1 MNAWQ
6 ALIEKS
12 QKKKIPMKKKLI
24 GMVMLVTLAAMQVM
38 GVSAAGSKT
47 TGMAVTGDSKESYAF
62 EDMSAATGLSADVAD
77 LISQINAGTKT
88 LDDLGKAAPEIA
100 SDLEGKSLI
109 TSFED
114 LVAKN
119 GAPTTD
125 VKGVKISV
133 PALTSGMS
141 DVAIVHYSTT
151 RSTWEVITPDSVD
164 LENKEVTASF
174 KDLSPVAVIAKV
186 DASKAAD
193 NATGT
198 APKTG
203 VEANNSW
210 MAWGCAAVVL
220 MAAAVLTF
228 KKKRV

>member
-1 MNAWQ
+1 
-6 ALIEKS
+6 
-12 QKKKIPMKKKLI
+12 MKKKLI
-24 GMVMLVTLAAMQVM
+24 GLAMLVTLAAMQVM

-47 TGMAVTGDSKESYAF
+47 TGMAVVGDTQGSYAF
-62 EDMSAATGLSADVAD
+62 EDVSKAQGLDADTAD

-88 LDDLGKAAPEIA
+88 LDDLAKAAPEIA
-100 SDLEGKSLI
+100 SSLEGKSLV
-109 TSFED
+109 TSIQD
-114 LVAKN
+114 LVALD
-119 GAPTTD
+119 GTSTTD
-125 VKGVKISV
+125 VKLTMSV

-141 DVAIVHYSTT
+141 DVAIVHYSTA

-164 LENKEVTASF
+164 LENKEVTATF

-186 DASKAAD
+186 DATKAAD

>member
-1 MNAWQ
+1 
-6 ALIEKS
+6 
-12 QKKKIPMKKKLI
+12 MKKKLI
-24 GMVMLVTLAAMQVM
+24 GMAMLVTLAAIQVM
-38 GVSAAGSKT
+38 GVSAEGSKT

-62 EDMSAATGLSADVAD
+62 EDVSAAIGLSADVAD
-77 LISQINAGTKT
+77 LLSQINAGTKT
-88 LDDLGKAAPEIA
+88 LDDLEKAAPEIA

-114 LVAKN
+114 LVAQN

-151 RSTWEVITPDSVD
+151 RSTWEVITPDNVD

-186 DASKAAD
+186 DVSKAAD

>member
-1 MNAWQ
+1 M
-6 ALIEKS
+6 IEGGK
-12 QKKKIPMKKKLI
+12 QQMKKKLI
-24 GMVMLVTLAAMQVM
+24 GLAMLVTLAAMQVM

-47 TGMAVTGDSKESYAF
+47 TGMAVVGDTQGSYAF
-62 EDMSAATGLSADVAD
+62 EDVSKAQGLDADTAD

-88 LDDLGKAAPEIA
+88 LDDLAKAAPEIA
-100 SDLEGKSLI
+100 SSLEGKSLV
-109 TSFED
+109 TSIQD
-114 LVAKN
+114 LVALD
-119 GAPTTD
+119 GTSTTD
-125 VKGVKISV
+125 VKLTMSV

-141 DVAIVHYSTT
+141 DVAIVHYSTA

-164 LENKEVTASF
+164 LENKEVTATF

-186 DASKAAD
+186 DATKAAD

>member
-1 MNAWQ
+1 
-6 ALIEKS
+6 
-12 QKKKIPMKKKLI
+12 
-24 GMVMLVTLAAMQVM
+24 
-38 GVSAAGSKT
+38 
-47 TGMAVTGDSKESYAF
+47 
-62 EDMSAATGLSADVAD
+62 
-77 LISQINAGTKT
+77 
-88 LDDLGKAAPEIA
+88 
-100 SDLEGKSLI
+100 
-109 TSFED
+109 
-114 LVAKN
+114 
-119 GAPTTD
+119 
-125 VKGVKISV
+125 
-133 PALTSGMS
+133 MS

>member
-1 MNAWQ
+1 
-6 ALIEKS
+6 
-12 QKKKIPMKKKLI
+12 MKKKLI
-24 GMVMLVTLAAMQVM
+24 GLAMLVTLAAMQVM

-141 DVAIVHYSTT
+141 DVAIVHHSTT

>member
-1 MNAWQ
+1 
-6 ALIEKS
+6 
-12 QKKKIPMKKKLI
+12 MKKKLI
-24 GMVMLVTLAAMQVM
+24 GLAMLVTLAAMQVM

-77 LISQINAGTKT
+77 LISQVNAGTKT

-114 LVAKN
+114 LVAQN

-125 VKGVKISV
+125 VKGVKVSV

>member
-1 MNAWQ
+1 
-6 ALIEKS
+6 
-12 QKKKIPMKKKLI
+12 MKKKLI
-24 GMVMLVTLAAMQVM
+24 GMAMLVTLAAMQVM
-38 GVSAAGSKT
+38 GVSAAGSKI

-114 LVAKN
+114 LVAQN

-125 VKGVKISV
+125 VKGFKISV

>member
-1 MNAWQ
+1 
-6 ALIEKS
+6 
-12 QKKKIPMKKKLI
+12 MKKKLI
-24 GMVMLVTLAAMQVM
+24 GMAMLITLAAMQVM

-47 TGMAVTGDSKESYAF
+47 TGMAVTGDSKGSYAF
-62 EDMSAATGLSADVAD
+62 KDMSAATGLSADVAD

-100 SDLEGKSLI
+100 SDLKGKSLI

-114 LVAKN
+114 LVAQN

-164 LENKEVTASF
+164 LGNKEVTASF

-220 MAAAVLTF
+220 MATAVLTF

>member
-1 MNAWQ
+1 
-6 ALIEKS
+6 
-12 QKKKIPMKKKLI
+12 MKKKLI
-24 GMVMLVTLAAMQVM
+24 GMAMLVTLAAMQVM
-38 GVSAAGSKT
+38 GVSAEGSKT

-62 EDMSAATGLSADVAD
+62 EDVSAAIGLSADVAD
-77 LISQINAGTKT
+77 LLSQVNAGTKT
-88 LDDLGKAAPEIA
+88 LDDLEKAAPEIA

-114 LVAKN
+114 LVAQN

-151 RSTWEVITPDSVD
+151 RSTWEVITPDNVD

-186 DASKAAD
+186 DVSKAAD

>member
-1 MNAWQ
+1 
-6 ALIEKS
+6 
-12 QKKKIPMKKKLI
+12 MKKKLI
-24 GMVMLVTLAAMQVM
+24 GMAMLVTLAAMQVM

-77 LISQINAGTKT
+77 LISQVNAGTKT

-114 LVAKN
+114 LVAQN

-141 DVAIVHYSTT
+141 DVAIVHYSTA

-174 KDLSPVAVIAKV
+174 KDLSPEAVIAKV

-228 KKKRV
+228 RKKRV

>member
-1 MNAWQ
+1 
-6 ALIEKS
+6 
-12 QKKKIPMKKKLI
+12 MKKKLI
-24 GMVMLVTLAAMQVM
+24 GMAMLVTLAAMQVM
-38 GVSAAGSKT
+38 GVSAEGSKT

-62 EDMSAATGLSADVAD
+62 EDVSAAIGLSADVAD
-77 LISQINAGTKT
+77 LLSQINAGTKT
-88 LDDLGKAAPEIA
+88 LDDLEKAAPEIA

-114 LVAKN
+114 LVAQN

-151 RSTWEVITPDSVD
+151 RSTWEVITRTTQTWRTKKLQLLS
-164 LENKEVTASF
+164 

-186 DASKAAD
+186 DVSKAAD

>member
-1 MNAWQ
+1 
-6 ALIEKS
+6 
-12 QKKKIPMKKKLI
+12 MKKKLI

-133 PALTSGMS
+133 PAMTSGMS

-151 RSTWEVITPDSVD
+151 RSTWEVIAPDGVD

>member
-1 MNAWQ
+1 
-6 ALIEKS
+6 
-12 QKKKIPMKKKLI
+12 MKKKLI
-24 GMVMLVTLAAMQVM
+24 GMTMLVTLAAMQVM
-38 GVSAAGSKT
+38 GVSAAGSKI

>member
-1 MNAWQ
+1 
-6 ALIEKS
+6 
-12 QKKKIPMKKKLI
+12 MKKKLI

-174 KDLSPVAVIAKV
+174 KGS
-186 DASKAAD
+186 
-193 NATGT
+193 
-198 APKTG
+198 
-203 VEANNSW
+203 
-210 MAWGCAAVVL
+210 
-220 MAAAVLTF
+220 
-228 KKKRV
+228 

>member
-1 MNAWQ
+1 
-6 ALIEKS
+6 
-12 QKKKIPMKKKLI
+12 MKKKLI

-151 RSTWEVITPDSVD
+151 RSTREVITPDSVD

>member
-1 MNAWQ
+1 
-6 ALIEKS
+6 
-12 QKKKIPMKKKLI
+12 MKKKLI
-24 GMVMLVTLAAMQVM
+24 GLAMLVTLAAMQVM

-47 TGMAVTGDSKESYAF
+47 TGMAVTGDSKGSYAF

-88 LDDLGKAAPEIA
+88 LDDLGKAAPEIT

-114 LVAKN
+114 LVAQN

-141 DVAIVHYSTT
+141 DVAVVHYSTA

>member
-1 MNAWQ
+1 
-6 ALIEKS
+6 
-12 QKKKIPMKKKLI
+12 MKKKLI
-24 GMVMLVTLAAMQVM
+24 GMAMLVTLAAMQVM
-38 GVSAAGSKT
+38 GVSAAGSKI

-210 MAWGCAAVVL
+210 MAWGCAAAVL

>member
-1 MNAWQ
+1 
-6 ALIEKS
+6 
-12 QKKKIPMKKKLI
+12 MKKKLI
-24 GMVMLVTLAAMQVM
+24 GLAMLVTLAAMQVM

-47 TGMAVTGDSKESYAF
+47 TGMAVVGDTQGSYAF
-62 EDMSAATGLSADVAD
+62 EDVSKAQGLDADTAD

-88 LDDLGKAAPEIA
+88 LDDLAKAAPEIA
-100 SDLEGKSLI
+100 SSLEGKSLV
-109 TSFED
+109 TSIQD
-114 LVAKN
+114 LVALD
-119 GAPTTD
+119 GTSTTD
-125 VKGVKISV
+125 VKLTMSV

-141 DVAIVHYSTT
+141 DVAIVHYSTA
-151 RSTWEVITPDSVD
+151 RSTWEVITLDSVD
-164 LENKEVTASF
+164 LENKEVTATF

-186 DASKAAD
+186 DATKAAD

>member
-1 MNAWQ
+1 
-6 ALIEKS
+6 
-12 QKKKIPMKKKLI
+12 MKKKLI
-24 GMVMLVTLAAMQVM
+24 GLAMLVTLAAMQVM
-38 GVSAAGSKT
+38 GVSAEGSKT

-88 LDDLGKAAPEIA
+88 LDDLEKAAPEIA

-114 LVAKN
+114 LVAQN

-141 DVAIVHYSTT
+141 DVAIVHYSTA

-210 MAWGCAAVVL
+210 MVWGCAAVVL

>member
-1 MNAWQ
+1 
-6 ALIEKS
+6 
-12 QKKKIPMKKKLI
+12 MKKKLI
-24 GMVMLVTLAAMQVM
+24 GMVMLVTL
-38 GVSAAGSKT
+38 
-47 TGMAVTGDSKESYAF
+47 VTGDSKESYAF

-151 RSTWEVITPDSVD
+151 RSTWEVIAPDSVD

>member
-1 MNAWQ
+1 M
-6 ALIEKS
+6 IEGGK
-12 QKKKIPMKKKLI
+12 QQMKKKLI
-24 GMVMLVTLAAMQVM
+24 GLAMLVTLAAMQVM

-47 TGMAVTGDSKESYAF
+47 TGMAVVGDTQGSYAF
-62 EDMSAATGLSADVAD
+62 EDVSKAQGLDADTAD

-88 LDDLGKAAPEIA
+88 LDDLAKAAPEIA
-100 SDLEGKSLI
+100 SSLEGKSLV
-109 TSFED
+109 TSIQD
-114 LVAKN
+114 LAALD
-119 GAPTTD
+119 GASTTD
-125 VKGVKISV
+125 VKLTMSV
-133 PALTSGMS
+133 PALTSGMT
-141 DVAIVHYSTT
+141 DVAVLHYSTA

-186 DASKAAD
+186 DATKAAD

>member
-1 MNAWQ
+1 
-6 ALIEKS
+6 
-12 QKKKIPMKKKLI
+12 
-24 GMVMLVTLAAMQVM
+24 MQVM

-62 EDMSAATGLSADVAD
+62 EGMSAATGLSADVAD

>member
-1 MNAWQ
+1 
-6 ALIEKS
+6 
-12 QKKKIPMKKKLI
+12 MKKKLI
-24 GMVMLVTLAAMQVM
+24 GMAMLVTLAAMQVM
-38 GVSAAGSKT
+38 GVSAEGSKT

-62 EDMSAATGLSADVAD
+62 EDVSAAIGLSADVAD
-77 LISQINAGTKT
+77 LLSQINAGTKT
-88 LDDLGKAAPEIA
+88 LDDLEKAAPEIA

-114 LVAKN
+114 LVAQN

-151 RSTWEVITPDSVD
+151 RSTWEVITPDNVD

>member
-1 MNAWQ
+1 
-6 ALIEKS
+6 
-12 QKKKIPMKKKLI
+12 MKKKLI
-24 GMVMLVTLAAMQVM
+24 GMAMLVTLAAMQVM

-88 LDDLGKAAPEIA
+88 LDDLEKAAPEIA

-114 LVAKN
+114 LVAQ
-119 GAPTTD
+119 
-125 VKGVKISV
+125 KGVKISV

>member
-1 MNAWQ
+1 
-6 ALIEKS
+6 
-12 QKKKIPMKKKLI
+12 MKKKLI
-24 GMVMLVTLAAMQVM
+24 GMAMLVTLAAMQVM
-38 GVSAAGSKT
+38 GVSSEGSKT

-62 EDMSAATGLSADVAD
+62 EDVSAAIGLSADVAD
-77 LISQINAGTKT
+77 LLSQINAGTKT
-88 LDDLGKAAPEIA
+88 LDDLEKAAPEIA

-114 LVAKN
+114 LVAQN

-151 RSTWEVITPDSVD
+151 RSTWEVITPDNVD

-186 DASKAAD
+186 DVSKAAD

>member
-1 MNAWQ
+1 
-6 ALIEKS
+6 
-12 QKKKIPMKKKLI
+12 MKKKLI
-24 GMVMLVTLAAMQVM
+24 GMAMLGTLAAMQGM
-38 GVSAAGSKT
+38 GASAAGSKI

-114 LVAKN
+114 LVAQN

>member
-1 MNAWQ
+1 
-6 ALIEKS
+6 
-12 QKKKIPMKKKLI
+12 
-24 GMVMLVTLAAMQVM
+24 
-38 GVSAAGSKT
+38 
-47 TGMAVTGDSKESYAF
+47 MAVTGDSKESYAF

>member
-1 MNAWQ
+1 
-6 ALIEKS
+6 
-12 QKKKIPMKKKLI
+12 MKKKLI
-24 GMVMLVTLAAMQVM
+24 GMAMLVTLAAMQVM

-62 EDMSAATGLSADVAD
+62 EDMSAATELDADTAD

-88 LDDLGKAAPEIA
+88 LDDLAKAAPEIA
-100 SDLEGKSLI
+100 SSLEGKSLV
-109 TSFED
+109 TSIQD
-114 LVAKN
+114 LAALD
-119 GAPTTD
+119 GASTTD
-125 VKGVKISV
+125 VKLTMSV
-133 PALTSGMS
+133 PALTSGMT
-141 DVAIVHYSTT
+141 DVAVLHYSTA

>member
-1 MNAWQ
+1 
-6 ALIEKS
+6 
-12 QKKKIPMKKKLI
+12 MKKKLI
-24 GMVMLVTLAAMQVM
+24 GMAMLVTLAAMQVM

-47 TGMAVTGDSKESYAF
+47 TGMAVTGDSKESYVF

-77 LISQINAGTKT
+77 LISQVN
-88 LDDLGKAAPEIA
+88 
-100 SDLEGKSLI
+100 
-109 TSFED
+109 
-114 LVAKN
+114 
-119 GAPTTD
+119 
-125 VKGVKISV
+125 
-133 PALTSGMS
+133 
-141 DVAIVHYSTT
+141 DVAIVHYSTA

-210 MAWGCAAVVL
+210 MAWGFAAVVL

-228 KKKRV
+228 RKKRV

>member
-1 MNAWQ
+1 
-6 ALIEKS
+6 
-12 QKKKIPMKKKLI
+12 MKKKLI
-24 GMVMLVTLAAMQVM
+24 GLAMLVTLAAMQVM

-47 TGMAVTGDSKESYAF
+47 TGMKVVGDAQASYEF
-62 EDMSAATGLSADVAD
+62 EDMSKATGLDSNVSD
-77 LISQINAGTKT
+77 LISEINAGTKT
-88 LDDLGKAAPEIA
+88 LDDLAKAAPEIA

-114 LVAKN
+114 LVAIN

-125 VKGVKISV
+125 VKGIKISV

-141 DVAIVHYSTT
+141 DVAIVHYSTA

-174 KDLSPVAVIAKV
+174 TDLSPVAVIAKV
-186 DASKAAD
+186 DASQAAN

-228 KKKRV
+228 RKKRV

>member
-1 MNAWQ
+1 
-6 ALIEKS
+6 
-12 QKKKIPMKKKLI
+12 MKKKLI
-24 GMVMLVTLAAMQVM
+24 GMAMLVTLAAMQVM

-114 LVAKN
+114 LVAQN

-151 RSTWEVITPDSVD
+151 RSTWEFITPDSVD

>member
-1 MNAWQ
+1 
-6 ALIEKS
+6 
-12 QKKKIPMKKKLI
+12 MKKKLI
-24 GMVMLVTLAAMQVM
+24 GMAMLVTLAAMQVM
-38 GVSAAGSKT
+38 GVSAAGSKI

-77 LISQINAGTKT
+77 LISQIDAGTKT
-88 LDDLGKAAPEIA
+88 LEDLGKAVPEIA

>member
-1 MNAWQ
+1 
-6 ALIEKS
+6 
-12 QKKKIPMKKKLI
+12 MKKKLI

-151 RSTWEVITPDSVD
+151 RSTWEVIAPDSVD

>member
-1 MNAWQ
+1 
-6 ALIEKS
+6 
-12 QKKKIPMKKKLI
+12 MKKKLI

-141 DVAIVHYSTT
+141 DVAIVHDSTT